1 MNKSDFHD
9 DRFRCSRKVGGVEI
23 ILRFEKEKKKRES
36 KKKKKKKTTFK
47 IFAATTSITSHKFTR
62 GYSVK
67 NTINPII
74 PDKRSLGVYCYGNN
88 TYHEGYK
95 NSALETGKRKPV
107 LNSL

>member
-1 MNKSDFHD
+1 MIGFVAVGRWGELRLSYDLK
-9 DRFRCSRKVGGVEI
+9 RRRKKG
-23 ILRFEKEKKKRES
+23 S
-36 KKKKKKKTTFK
+36 QKKKKKKKTTFK